1 MREQLQSILATAR
14 QLPPSELPRLLGEL
28 EEIRVTLLARLSA
41 PAAPASPDRFLSVEK
56 ATMLDVEAAASYI
69 NMSAKWIYKHLDS
82 VPHLRIGDG
91 YKPRI
96 RFRRRDLDHWLQEH
110 SMDLK

>member
-1 MREQLQSILATAR
+1 MS
-14 QLPPSELPRLLGEL
+14 
-28 EEIRVTLLARLSA
+28 
-41 PAAPASPDRFLSVEK
+41 
-56 ATMLDVEAAASYI
+56 LDVEAAASYI

-96 RFRRRDLDHWLQEH
+96 RFRRRDLDHWLLRAQH
-110 SMDLK
+110 GPQVNML